1 MIMIDFKKK
10 LASRKFWSLLLA
22 LIGAV
27 LVGFNVPSGSIERI
41 ASIIGAFSSIIVYIL
56 AEGAVDAAAVRKLE

>member
-1 MIMIDFKKK
+1 MIDWKGKFS
-10 LASRKFWSLLLA
+10 SRKFWSLLLA

-41 ASIIGAFSSIIVYIL
+41 VSIIGAFSSIIVYIL
-56 AEGAVDAAAVRKLE
+56 AEGAVDAAAVKKLE